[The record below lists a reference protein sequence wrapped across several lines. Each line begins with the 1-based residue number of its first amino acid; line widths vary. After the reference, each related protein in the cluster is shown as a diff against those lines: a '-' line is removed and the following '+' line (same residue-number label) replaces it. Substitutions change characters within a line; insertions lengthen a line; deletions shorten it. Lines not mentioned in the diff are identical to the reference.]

1 VMAALASSSASGSSA
16 ARGTRPDRSRFGDT
30 KLTKVFVGGLAWE
43 TSSEDLQQHFERYGD
58 ILEVVVILDRVTG
71 RSRGYGFVILTS
83 SLINS

>member
-1 VMAALASSSASGSSA
+1 MAALASSSASGSSA

-58 ILEVVVILDRVTG
+58 ILEAVVILDRVTG
-71 RSRGYGFVILTS
+71 RWATDS
-83 SLINS
+83 